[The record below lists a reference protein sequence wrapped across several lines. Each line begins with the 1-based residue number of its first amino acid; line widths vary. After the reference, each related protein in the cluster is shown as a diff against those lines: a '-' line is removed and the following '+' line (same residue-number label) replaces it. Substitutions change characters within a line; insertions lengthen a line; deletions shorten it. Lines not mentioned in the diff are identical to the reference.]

1 MRRTLTRSAAISS
14 VALAAVVVLAGPAEA
29 RRNVGGT
36 LPAGAT
42 CVDPGVVV
50 LPAQADAAVPC
61 VCYALDGQRFR
72 FLGRAEGCPPGFP
85 EVKIDRRNVG
95 G

>member
-36 LPAGAT
+36 LPAGSS
-42 CVDPGVVV
+42 CLEPGAVV
-50 LPAQADAAVPC
+50 LPAQADTRVPC
-61 VCYALDGQRFR
+61 VCYVNDAGRFH
-72 FLGRAEGCPPGFP
+72 FLGRGECPPGLP
-85 EVKIDRRNVG
+85 QIKIDRRNVG